1 MASNVAWNRDK
12 LSRPEDEGIGFALFF
27 EDQGFYLWA
36 NWSIVGV
43 FIKGT
48 IEGEDVVLAAWDSV
62 VAVMREW
69 SKGGIAGCEGWEVFA
84 TKGASWAGI
93 EEADL

>member
-1 MASNVAWNRDK
+1 MASQVAWNRDK

-69 SKGGIAGCEGWEVFA
+69 SKRGIAGCEGWEVFA

>member
-1 MASNVAWNRDK
+1 MASQVAWNRDK

-69 SKGGIAGCEGWEVFA
+69 GKRGITGGEGWEVFA
-84 TKGASWAGI
+84 TKGASWAPFN
-93 EEADL
+93 EADL

>member
-1 MASNVAWNRDK
+1 MASQVAWNRDK

-27 EDQGFYLWA
+27 EDQGIYLWA
-36 NWSIVGV
+36 YWSIVGV